1 MDTVTK
7 LQQLGL
13 SKNQAD
19 TYLACLQLGESKA
32 QDVIRRVKLPRATVY
47 LTLEELEGRG
57 PVTSYDKSSIKHF
70 APENPERL
78 VRWEQS
84 RAELAEQIFPELK
97 ILYAGVDYRPTI
109 HFYRGLDQIKE
120 MYNGLLTLRHK
131 TFRVIGS
138 EEYWLKA
145 DADWFKDYAR
155 RRGQRGIKTHII
167 FEDSPA
173 ARESKALRP
182 YGRVVKFVPQKFKKR
197 LMTSDCTILPD
208 RVIFHN
214 YGKEFVGVAVESK
227 EAAGLM
233 QLLFDIAWEGI
244 PG

>member
-57 PVTSYDKSSIKHF
+57 LVTSYDKSSIKHF

-97 ILYAGVDYRPTI
+97 ILYAGVDYRSTI
-109 HFYRGLDQIKE
+109 YFY
-120 MYNGLLTLRHK
+120 
-131 TFRVIGS
+131 
-138 EEYWLKA
+138 
-145 DADWFKDYAR
+145 
-155 RRGQRGIKTHII
+155 
-167 FEDSPA
+167 
-173 ARESKALRP
+173 
-182 YGRVVKFVPQKFKKR
+182 
-197 LMTSDCTILPD
+197 
-208 RVIFHN
+208 
-214 YGKEFVGVAVESK
+214 
-227 EAAGLM
+227 
-233 QLLFDIAWEGI
+233 LFFFPI
-244 PG
+244 